1 VFDGHGGKR
10 AADFAKDHLPQV
22 LSEELHADASDPG
35 SCLIRAFEKTDEKFI
50 TGSDV
55 RFVFGF
61 LASTYF
67 LQLRERKMDAR
78 PQHAFLGMVK
88 CGSRTLVTAGLSS

>member
-10 AADFAKDHLPQV
+10 AADFAKENLPQV

-55 RFVFGF
+55 RSVFRPSHFILFHNLGC
-61 LASTYF
+61 
-67 LQLRERKMDAR
+67 AR
-78 PQHAFLGMVK
+78 RMHGHSMPSEGW
-88 CGSRTLVTAGLSS
+88 